1 MTVEAV
7 VQFLEAT
14 SQDESL
20 QDGLASIMGVGDGNV
35 STTQELDNEEAQAL
49 LGLRGVLVATFAE
62 QNGYAFTAAE
72 LKTVIGLYYRFKT
85 GDLSQTAFFQAL
97 GLASGSEPGLSQLER
112 FDHTVGLVYR
122 GIKHSVDKGF
132 RSSHQVLDFMRK
144 TAESS
149 AFREQL
155 KDILSAGDGDIS
167 DFAQLDADELQALR
181 SGRGALVAEFAA
193 RQGYV
198 FTMADLLAVTDAF
211 HRVQSKEI
219 SRDEFHKFLDL
230 DVKSKDFFP
239 FIENVVS
246 MTYLGVTYSSPVT
259 SKTRDN
265 ALPVIRFM
273 ERSGND
279 PELREK
285 LVAILGGDGDISAPA
300 ELDAEEAQALGSNL
314 SLQVVLLG
322 ADYGYRFTAGDLGTV
337 VGAFQLV
344 NEGQLTLESCA
355 RILGLGKSESVIT
368 SVKKAAGMMY
378 RGVAY

>member
-1 MTVEAV
+1 MTIEAV

-20 QDGLASIMGVGDGNV
+20 QGELAGIMGVGDGNV
-35 STTQELDNEEAQAL
+35 STAQELDSDEAQAL
-49 LGLRGVLVATFAE
+49 LGHRGVLVATFAE

-72 LKTVIGLYYRFKT
+72 LKAVIGLYQRYKA
-85 GDLSQTAFFQAL
+85 GDLSQTAFSQAL
-97 GLASGSEPGLSQLER
+97 GLASDSGPGLSPLEN
-112 FDHTVGLVYR
+112 FGSTVGLVYR
-122 GIKHSVDKGF
+122 GIKHSVG
-132 RSSHQVLDFMRK
+132 RVYSSSHQVLEFMKK
-144 TAESS
+144 TAEFP
-149 AFREQL
+149 AFRDQL

-167 DFAQLDADELQALR
+167 DFVQLDADELQALR

-193 RQGYV
+193 RHGYT

-211 HRVQSKEI
+211 ERVKSKEI
-219 SRDEFHKFLDL
+219 SSDEFDKFLDL

-246 MTYLGVTYSSPVT
+246 MTYKGVTYSSPVA
-259 SKTRDN
+259 SKSRDN
-265 ALPVIRFM
+265 SLPVIRFM
-273 ERSGND
+273 ERSGSD

-285 LVAILGGDGDISAPA
+285 LVAILGGDGDISAPT
-300 ELDAEEAQALGSNL
+300 ELDAEEARALGSNL

-337 VGAFQLV
+337 VGAFHLV
-344 NEGQLTLESCA
+344 NEGRLPLESCA
-355 RILGLGKSESVIT
+355 RILGLGKSESAIA